1 MENIALNEHMN
12 IVIVGH
18 VDHGKSTVIGRL
30 LADTQA
36 LPDGKIEQI
45 REMCRRNSKPFE
57 YAFLLDALKDER
69 SQGITID
76 AARCFFS
83 TAKRQYIIIDAPGHI
98 EFLKNMIT
106 GASRAEAALLVI
118 DAKEGICENSR
129 RHGYMLEM
137 LGIKQVSV
145 LINKMDLVG
154 YDESVFEQIKRDY
167 AEFLE
172 KIKLKPTSF
181 IPVSAMEGDNIASNS
196 ANMPWYCGKTVLD
209 ELDNFSNI
217 AEDSIL
223 PFRMP
228 VQDIYKFTSSGDS
241 RRIVAGM
248 IETGSLT
255 AGDEI
260 VFYPSKKTTVVN
272 TVEEWGRDNPDVVSA
287 GKSTGFTCVTQIYTR
302 RGELACKKNEKQPQV
317 GRKFR
322 VSLFWLGRE
331 PMTYG
336 GNYMIKIGSSR
347 ASVKINKILS
357 TLDASTLDK
366 NTKTQIDKFDIADC
380 VFETD
385 KDIAYD
391 LTSEI
396 PNTGRFVIVEN
407 YEISGG
413 GIITAS
419 EDDGTYAASAG
430 SSPVSAD
437 ERASVYKQKPYIF
450 VFTGNP
456 DHIEN
461 AAVSVERGL
470 FEYGKVVYRIPEICD
485 TDDGAADMVKK
496 AKALCDAGIIVIAAA
511 DMGAD
516 VVKRALSSVDGIES
530 KIINIE
536 SVSKSIT
543 AEITSQILIDT
554 ELELG

>member
-1 MENIALNEHMN
+1 MN

-83 TAKRQYIIIDAPGHI
+83 TAMRQYIIIDAPGHI

-118 DAKEGICENSR
+118 DANEGICENSR

-154 YDESVFEQIKRDY
+154 YDQAVFEQIKRDY
-167 AEFLE
+167 GEFLE

-181 IPVSAMEGDNIASNS
+181 IPVSAMEGDNIADNS
-196 ANMPWYCGKTVLD
+196 VNMTWYDGKTVLD

-228 VQDIYKFTSSGDS
+228 VQDIYKFTAAGDS

-248 IETGSLT
+248 IETGSLS
-255 AGDEI
+255 AGDEVI
-260 VFYPSKKTTVVN
+260 FYPSKKSTVVN

-302 RGELACKKNEKQPQV
+302 RGELACKKGELQPTV

-331 PMTYG
+331 PMTYD

-347 ASVKINKILS
+347 ASVKIDKIMS

-366 NTKTQIDKFDIADC
+366 NAKTQIDKFDIADC

-391 LTSEI
+391 LTSDI

-407 YEISGG
+407 YEICGG
-413 GIITAS
+413 GIITSS
-419 EDDGTYAASAG
+419 EDDGAYSASAG

-437 ERASVYKQKPYIF
+437 ERAAVYKQKPHIF
-450 VFTGNP
+450 VVTGNP
-456 DHIEN
+456 EYIEN
-461 AAVSVERGL
+461 AAISVERGL

-485 TDDGAADMVKK
+485 NEVLAIDMARK
-496 AKALCDAGIIVIAAA
+496 AKALYDAGVIVIAAA
-511 DMGAD
+511 DMSESDAQSALDSSGEAD
-516 VVKRALSSVDGIES
+516 S
-530 KIINIE
+530 KIITID
-536 SVSKSIT
+536 SFSKDAI
-543 AEITSQILIDT
+543 AEITAQILIDT
-554 ELELG
+554 EREI